1 MEEFDVRT
9 DPHHG
14 QTGPMA
20 VTPLTTVVAIITFGS
35 IGWSM
40 APDAPWRSRTADWIC
55 GGREFVSKIYVI
67 HENEAWIEPLAAAFA
82 AQNLPWENWH
92 LGEGAM
98 DLAAPPPEG
107 VFYNRMSASSH
118 TRDHRYS
125 AEYTVSLL
133 SWLERHDRRV
143 VNGSRALDLEINKV
157 RQYTALERSGIRVPR
172 TAAVLGK
179 RRVADAARQ
188 IFGAGPVILKPNR
201 GGKGLGVQLFQ
212 TVDALAAYLEGPAYD
227 APVDGVHLLQ
237 EYVRA
242 PESFITRAEFIG
254 GRFFYA
260 VRVDT
265 SGGFELC
272 PADACSV
279 DDAFCPVGERP
290 VVQRPK
296 FEIVSGI
303 DDRLRRAYERFL
315 AHNRVSVAGIEFITA
330 VDGQT
335 FTYDVNTNTNYNP
348 EAERAAG
355 KFAMQTLAAFLGRAL
370 TERGAHSQAAE

>member
-1 MEEFDVRT
+1 M
-9 DPHHG
+9 
-14 QTGPMA
+14 
-20 VTPLTTVVAIITFGS
+20 
-35 IGWSM
+35 
-40 APDAPWRSRTADWIC
+40 
-55 GGREFVSKIYVI
+55 SKIYVI
-67 HENEAWIEPLAAAFA
+67 HENEAWIEPLAAAFT
-82 AQNLPWENWH
+82 AQHLPWENWH
-92 LGEGAM
+92 LGQGAM
-98 DLAAPPPEG
+98 DLGAAPPEG

-125 AEYTVSLL
+125 AEYTVGLL
-133 SWLERHDRRV
+133 SWLERHDRTV
-143 VNGSRALDLEINKV
+143 VNGSRALDLEISKV

-179 RRVADAARQ
+179 HRVADTARQ
-188 IFGAGPVILKPNR
+188 IFGDGPVILKPNR

-212 TVDALAAYLEGPAYD
+212 TVDALTAYLASPVYE

-279 DDAFCPVGERP
+279 DDAFCPVGEQP
-290 VVQRPK
+290 MVQRPK
-296 FEIVSGI
+296 FEIVSGM
-303 DDRLRRAYERFL
+303 DDRLRQAYERFL
-315 AHNRVSVAGIEFITA
+315 AENRIEVAGIEFITA
-330 VDGQT
+330 ADGRV
-335 FTYDVNTNTNYNP
+335 FTYDINTNTNYNP
-348 EAERAAG
+348 DAERAAG
-355 KFAMQTLAAFLGRAL
+355 KFAMQALAAFLGRAL